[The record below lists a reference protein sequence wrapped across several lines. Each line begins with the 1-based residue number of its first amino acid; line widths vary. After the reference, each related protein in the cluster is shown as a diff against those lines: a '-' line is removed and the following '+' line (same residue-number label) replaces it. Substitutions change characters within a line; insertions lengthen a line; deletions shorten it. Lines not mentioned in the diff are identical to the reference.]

1 MTDER
6 TTNEVD
12 ADKEF
17 DDTEGQPKP
26 LPKLRRG
33 QRRAVGRSIGPEG
46 GKVPIR
52 AGKDARGRFRA
63 VTVLTVGGDEVNIYT
78 NREKLPQNLRRRILG
93 TVFINPITEEED
105 VGQKILRS
113 FSFRLGDKP
122 EPYLPA
128 IGMELR

>member
-6 TTNEVD
+6 TEDVETPE
-12 ADKEF
+12 E
-17 DDTEGQPKP
+17 PKP

-46 GKVPIR
+46 NKVPIR
-52 AGKDARGRFRA
+52 AGKDVRERFIA
-63 VTVLTVGGDEVNIYT
+63 VTVLTVGGDEINIYT
-78 NREKLPQNLRRRILG
+78 NRKKLPQNLRRRILG
-93 TVFINPITEEED
+93 TAFINPITEEED

-113 FSFRLGDKP
+113 FSFRPGDKP

-128 IGMELR
+128 IGMELN